1 VSGRT
6 RSALASA
13 LTLLAISAAP
23 AAAQE
28 SDWHIDLGASARFVT
43 LTGDIVFAGQNETRT
58 LSLSDLTSSVQ
69 PGLAIELDVWKG
81 DWGLLTSVF
90 AVDYEGKAA
99 TDQNAIFTT
108 QAEESVGRL
117 AIGRRIVPG
126 AHVYAGARFW
136 STTLDFRVGEPN
148 PGQLDG
154 SDNWIDPVI
163 GGSVDKPLGEGWFTT
178 LDADIGGFGLS
189 STFTWQAMGSFGYE
203 VSPGW
208 SVLVRYRATGVDYE
222 TDASAFTG
230 TVNYDTIRHGALF
243 GAVFHF

>member
-1 VSGRT
+1 MSGRT

-13 LTLLAISAAP
+13 LTLIAISAAP

-28 SDWHIDLGASARFVT
+28 SDWQIDLGASARFFT

-69 PGLAIELDVWKG
+69 PGLAIELDVWTG

-136 STTLDFRVGEPN
+136 STTLDFRVGEPTGIN
-148 PGQLDG
+148 ARLQGDQLFRMHE
-154 SDNWIDPVI
+154 IARC
-163 GGSVDKPLGEGWFTT
+163 VDR
-178 LDADIGGFGLS
+178 
-189 STFTWQAMGSFGYE
+189 
-203 VSPGW
+203 V
-208 SVLVRYRATGVDYE
+208 
-222 TDASAFTG
+222 
-230 TVNYDTIRHGALF
+230 HGDD
-243 GAVFHF
+243 AVFAQVDAGE

>member
-1 VSGRT
+1 MTVRNI
-6 RSALASA
+6 A
-13 LTLLAISAAP
+13 LTALIAATTITAGP
-23 AAAQE
+23 LSAQE

-43 LTGDIVFAGQNETRT
+43 LTGDIVFAGVNETRT
-58 LSLSDLTSSVQ
+58 LSLSDLTSSAQ

-117 AIGRRIVPG
+117 AIGRRLVPG